1 MGDGGLGGGESVW
14 FVAEVEGDHSARCS
28 LTSTRSGLPRV
39 RGVEPSDLG
48 IGGPGGPLP
57 VPSRKEE
64 GN

>member
-1 MGDGGLGGGESVW
+1 M
-14 FVAEVEGDHSARCS
+14 AEVEGDHSARCS